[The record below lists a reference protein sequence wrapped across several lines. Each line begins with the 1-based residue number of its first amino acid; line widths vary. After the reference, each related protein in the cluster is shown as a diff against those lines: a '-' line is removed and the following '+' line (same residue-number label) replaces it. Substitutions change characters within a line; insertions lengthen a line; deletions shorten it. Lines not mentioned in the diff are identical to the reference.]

1 MKKLV
6 IAAGLLAIGATAASA
21 DPWNKGHHPYA
32 EKHHS
37 VCQDKAHRLHGFE
50 MRAKSDGHMDRRE
63 REIMRTPSSA
73 ISTAPAAAIAGTANP
88 ARSFCPIRAAREPP
102 RARCRFCGRSAAWL
116 ASHPTYPRSRSRS
129 SK

>member
-1 MKKLV
+1 VVGRWCPGEFKELTNMKKLV

-37 VCQDKAHRLHGFE
+37 VCQGKAHRLHGFE

-63 REIMRTPSSA
+63 REIMRTLVRDLDR
-73 ISTAPAAAIAGTANP
+73 T
-88 ARSFCPIRAAREPP
+88 
-102 RARCRFCGRSAAWL
+102 CGRYRW
-116 ASHPTYPRSRSRS
+116 HG
-129 SK
+129 